1 MRRALAALL
10 ALAAL
15 TACGYSLVGTGR
27 GTLPENVKSVYVEEL
42 VNETAKVGLEQRLT
56 EAVLRELSARSRLKP
71 IGDRAWA
78 DAVLS
83 GKLVSYQVDP
93 VRFDNTGRAV
103 EYQISVSAKIALVER
118 NAEKPLFEDPA
129 FQFRQPYLVPGVA
142 TGGSGYFDVET
153 AAVETL
159 ARPFARSL
167 VTAILEGF

>member
-1 MRRALAALL
+1 MRRALALL

-15 TACGYSLVGTGR
+15 SACGYSLVGTGR
-27 GTLPENVKSVYVEEL
+27 GTLPENVKSVYVAEL

-56 EAVLRELSARSRLKP
+56 EAILRELAARSRLKP
-71 IGDRAWA
+71 SGDRTAA
-78 DAVLS
+78 DAFLS

-93 VRFDNTGRAV
+93 VRFDNSGRAV
-103 EYQISVSAKIALVER
+103 EYQISVSAKIVLLER
-118 NAEKPLFEDPA
+118 STEKVLFEDPA
-129 FQFRQPYLVPGVA
+129 FQFRQPYVVPGA
-142 TGGSGYFDVET
+142 TTGGSGYFDVET